1 MGLLFRDRTMLDAL
15 WHDEHLSG
23 TKVNIAI
30 PQLDRKLALQ
40 DEEEIV
46 RVVVLVP
53 SERNLDLNDHEIV
66 AIELTDG

>member
-1 MGLLFRDRTMLDAL
+1 MGLLFGDRTMLDAL
-15 WHDEHLSG
+15 WDDEHLTG
-23 TKVNIAI
+23 DKVNIAI

-53 SERNLDLNDHEIV
+53 SERTLDLNDHEIV